1 MRYYNNE
8 LRGTTIDL
16 RPRKRHPKDKRPPS
30 AMPFDIGLRKFKKAC
45 EKAGILKELKK
56 REYYEKPS
64 AKRQRKKAEGI
75 KRHQKKVASGNMSNL
90 PRGFRR

>member
-1 MRYYNNE
+1 
-8 LRGTTIDL
+8 
-16 RPRKRHPKDKRPPS
+16 
-30 AMPFDIGLRKFKKAC
+30 MPFDIGLRKFKKAC